1 MPFEIVMPRLGQITD
16 EMEII
21 RWLKAEG
28 EPIQRGEPL
37 LEVLTDKATVEV
49 EAWASGVLRRILFE
63 AGEKVASGTMIA
75 IITAPDEEWT
85 PLEMEEKVERK
96 PVPASPPAKKPPTGK
111 RVKASPLAKKLAAE
125 KGVDLTTL
133 TGSGPGGAITKE
145 DVLKAAV
152 VAAEVSA
159 EVPPGRL
166 LPLTSMRRAIGH
178 RMVESKTTIPHFY
191 LSLEVDMSEA
201 VKLRQ
206 ALNEALEKRG
216 QHTRIR
222 VTDDTDSPLTGM
234 GTSVKS
240 ETKICVSISPTDIL
254 IAAVAA
260 ALVEFPQVNARLE
273 EEGLRLLEEVN
284 VGLAVSIGQGMEA
297 GLIAPVI
304 KAAHTK
310 SLLQIARERQEVT
323 ARARAGRLRA
333 DELAEGSFTISNMG
347 SYGVDS
353 FAAIINP
360 PQSAILAVGRI
371 ADRPV
376 VVEGQVAVRPTMT
389 MTLSVDHRLLDG
401 ALAAT
406 FLHRLKEI
414 IERPQALLIQS

>member
-28 EPIQRGEPL
+28 EPVHRGEPL

-49 EAWASGVLRRILFE
+49 ESWADGVLRRISFK
-63 AGEKVASGTMIA
+63 AGEKVASGTVIA
-75 IITAPDEEWT
+75 IVTAPDEEWT
-85 PLEMEEKVERK
+85 PTEEETRFLSKSLVSRG
-96 PVPASPPAKKPPTGK
+96 AKKPPTRKRK

-125 KGVDLTTL
+125 KGIDLTTV

-145 DVLKAAV
+145 DVLKAAAV
-152 VAAEVSA
+152 TEEA
-159 EVPPGRL
+159 PPGRL
-166 LPLTSMRRAIGH
+166 LPLTAMRRAIGR

-191 LSLEVDMSEA
+191 VSLEVDMSEA
-201 VKLRQ
+201 VRLRQ

-216 QHTRIR
+216 QPEI
-222 VTDDTDSPLTGM
+222 
-234 GTSVKS
+234 K
-240 ETKICVSISPTDIL
+240 ISPTDIL

-260 ALVEFPQVNARLE
+260 ALTEIPQVNARLE
-273 EEGLRLLEEVN
+273 EEGIRLLEEIN
-284 VGLAVSIGQGMEA
+284 VGLAVSLAE

-304 KAAHTK
+304 RAAHTK
-310 SLLQIARERQEVT
+310 SLLQIARERAEMV

-333 DELAEGSFTISNMG
+333 DELVEGSFTISNMG
-347 SYGVDS
+347 GYGVDS

-371 ADRPV
+371 ADRPA
-376 VVEGQVAVRPTMT
+376 VVEGQIVIRPMMT
-389 MTLSVDHRLLDG
+389 MTLSIDHRLLDG

-414 IERPQALLIQS
+414 IERPQALLIDITRFGG

>member
-1 MPFEIVMPRLGQITD
+1 MPFEIIMPRLGQITD
-16 EMEII
+16 EVEII

-28 EPIQRGEPL
+28 EAVYKGDPL

-49 EAWASGVLRRILFE
+49 ESWAAGVLRRTFFK
-63 AGEKVASGTMIA
+63 AGEKVPCGQVIA

-85 PLEMEEKVERK
+85 PPEEETRFLLKNLVSRG
-96 PVPASPPAKKPPTGK
+96 AKKPPTRK

-125 KGVDLTTL
+125 KGVDLSAL
-133 TGSGPGGAITKE
+133 TGSGPGGAISKE
-145 DVLKAAV
+145 DVLKAAA
-152 VAAEVSA
+152 VAEAVPAEA
-159 EVPPGRL
+159 PAGRL
-166 LPLTSMRRAIGH
+166 LPLTSMRRAIG
-178 RMVESKTTIPHFY
+178 RRLVESKTTIPHFY
-191 LSLEVDMSEA
+191 VSLEADMSEA

-240 ETKICVSISPTDIL
+240 ETEIRISFSDIL

-260 ALVEFPQVNARLE
+260 ALTEFPQVNARLE
-273 EEGLRLLEEVN
+273 EEGIRLLEEVN
-284 VGLAVSIGQGMEA
+284 IGLAVSLEE
-297 GLIAPVI
+297 GLMAPVI

-310 SLLQIARERQEVT
+310 SVLQIARERKEVV

-333 DELAEGSFTISNMG
+333 DELSEGSFTISNMG
-347 SYGVDS
+347 GYGVDS

-371 ADRPV
+371 ADRPL
-376 VVEGQVAVRPTMT
+376 VVEGQIVVRPMMT
-389 MTLSVDHRLLDG
+389 MTLSTDHRLLDG

-414 IERPQALLIQS
+414 IERPQALLIDTTQL